1 MSNLPSGIGTVD
13 AGATVGHVESDVT
26 PDPASTAL
34 KVKAAENARRVLAKS
49 RAVDE
54 RTTAELAREFQE
66 MAAKATG
73 MTVEEL
79 LAAKV
84 PNEPASVAPPKPTR
98 ESVLNR
104 GVPELHLRNIYD
116 RDPIECDSLA
126 RVQEFLGSDM
136 TLLVLSGGVGTRKS
150 GSACYGLVMRAGR
163 YVTADDLSGL
173 AASRDEDG
181 VVSYRQIKKAGLLVI
196 DDLGGEYV
204 DDKGWFVRA
213 LNAVI
218 DARYSACLKT
228 ILTTNLTAEQFK
240 ATYGERIA
248 DRIRESGRWRD
259 IGGQSV
265 RRVDSSR

>member
-1 MSNLPSGIGTVD
+1 M
-13 AGATVGHVESDVT
+13 SDVET
-26 PDPASTAL
+26 DATAL
-34 KVKAAENARRVLAKS
+34 KIRAAENARRVLAES
-49 RAVDE
+49 QAADE
-54 RTTAELAREFQE
+54 RSTAEVMRGIQE
-66 MAAKATG
+66 LAAKATG
-73 MTVEEL
+73 MTVDEM
-79 LAAKV
+79 LAADV
-84 PNEPASVAPPKPTR
+84 PDDVPAPAFTRPSR
-98 ESVLNR
+98 ESVANR
-104 GVPELHLRNIYD
+104 GVPELHLRSIYD
-116 RDPIECDSLA
+116 RDPVKCVSLDA
-126 RVQEFLGSDM
+126 LQDFLGSDM

-163 YVTADDLSGL
+163 YVTADELSGL

-181 VVSYRQIKKAGLLVI
+181 VVSYRQVKKAGLLVI

-228 ILTTNLTAEQFK
+228 VLTTNLTAQQFK

-248 DRIRESGRWRD
+248 DRIRESGKWWD

-265 RRVDSSR
+265 RRGA

>member
-1 MSNLPSGIGTVD
+1 M
-13 AGATVGHVESDVT
+13 SDVET
-26 PDPASTAL
+26 DATAL
-34 KVKAAENARRVLAKS
+34 KIKAAENARRVLAES
-49 RAVDE
+49 QAADE
-54 RTTAELAREFQE
+54 RSTAEVMRGIQE
-66 MAAKATG
+66 LAAKATG
-73 MTVEEL
+73 MTVDEM
-79 LAAKV
+79 LAADV
-84 PNEPASVAPPKPTR
+84 PADAPAPAFTRPSR
-98 ESVLNR
+98 ESVANR
-104 GVPELHLRNIYD
+104 GVPELHLRSIYD
-116 RDPIECDSLA
+116 RDPVKCVSLDA
-126 RVQEFLGSDM
+126 LQDFLGSDM

-163 YVTADDLSGL
+163 YVTADELSSL

-228 ILTTNLTAEQFK
+228 VLTTNLTAQQFK

-248 DRIRESGRWRD
+248 DRIRESGKWWD

-265 RRVDSSR
+265 RRGT

>member
-1 MSNLPSGIGTVD
+1 MSTIPNAIGIVD
-13 AGATVGHVESDVT
+13 TTGAVVGHIESDVT
-26 PDPASTAL
+26 PDPSAKL
-34 KVKAAENARRVLAKS
+34 KIKAADNARRVKAES
-49 RAVDE
+49 NAADE
-54 RTTAELAREFQE
+54 RSTADVMRGFQAI
-66 MAAKATG
+66 AAKATG
-73 MTVEEL
+73 MTVEEI
-79 LAAKV
+79 LAVGEVPMDVPAPALAK
-84 PNEPASVAPPKPTR
+84 PAR
-98 ESVLNR
+98 ESVFNR
-104 GVPELHLRNIYD
+104 GVPELHLRHIYD
-116 RDPIECDSLA
+116 HEPIECDSLE
-126 RVQEFLGSDM
+126 RVREFLGSDM

-173 AASRDEDG
+173 AAARDEDG

-248 DRIRESGRWRD
+248 DRIRETGRWRD

-265 RRVDSSR
+265 RRA

>member
-1 MSNLPSGIGTVD
+1 M
-13 AGATVGHVESDVT
+13 SDVET
-26 PDPASTAL
+26 DATAL
-34 KVKAAENARRVLAKS
+34 KIKAAENARRVLAES
-49 RAVDE
+49 QAADE
-54 RTTAELAREFQE
+54 RSLAEVMRGIQE
-66 MAAKATG
+66 LAAKATG
-73 MTVEEL
+73 MTVDEM
-79 LAAKV
+79 LAADV
-84 PNEPASVAPPKPTR
+84 PADAPAPSFTRPSR
-98 ESVLNR
+98 ESVANR
-104 GVPELHLRNIYD
+104 GVPELHLRSIYD
-116 RDPIECDSLA
+116 RDPVKCVSLDA
-126 RVQEFLGSDM
+126 LQDFLGSDM

-163 YVTADDLSGL
+163 YVTADELSGL

-181 VVSYRQIKKAGLLVI
+181 VVSYRQVKKAGLLVI

-228 ILTTNLTAEQFK
+228 VLTTNLTAQQFK

-248 DRIRESGRWRD
+248 DRIRESGKWWD

-265 RRVDSSR
+265 RRGT

>member
-1 MSNLPSGIGTVD
+1 MRWEDERYVRLYTRDTITWKMLPWEGKALLALLFRKVDRAGLIDVGDYGAEGVAALVDLPTEVVTEGLASLIKAKTVQWAEGGTV
-13 AGATVGHVESDVT
+13 
-26 PDPASTAL
+26 
-34 KVKAAENARRVLAKS
+34 
-49 RAVDE
+49 
-54 RTTAELAREFQE
+54 
-66 MAAKATG
+66 
-73 MTVEEL
+73 L
-79 LAAKV
+79 LL
-84 PNEPASVAPPKPTR
+84 PNFLT
-98 ESVLNR
+98 
-104 GVPELHLRNIYD
+104 
-116 RDPIECDSLA
+116 ECDSLA